1 MSPVNG
7 KDHRQRLL
15 SLIGS
20 GESFRD
26 AGSPA
31 LQAVEDPLPIPQVVS
46 KIEPSPSRKAAQET
60 SRKIQALEVIEEPPP
75 ERPEIME
82 PATHGL
88 GGMQLRERRRG
99 MRSDPA
105 WQQKTIYLKRVT
117 IDRAEEVARLMG
129 IDFSV
134 LVDYALS
141 LQVQAETR
149 TPELQKLLDQ
159 RRTSD
164 GF

>member
-31 LQAVEDPLPIPQVVS
+31 LQAPEDPQVVS
-46 KIEPSPSRKAAQET
+46 PSPSRKAAQET
-60 SRKIQALEVIEEPPP
+60 SRKIQVLEVIEEPPP

-82 PATHGL
+82 SATHGL